1 MANRST
7 QALASVR
14 DRVRRYISVPVSD
27 SEALKICFTC
37 STVDSDAL
45 LELSHS
51 RVVRTEAC
59 THSHALSISSD
70 EFASLLNEESLTNS
84 RRYNL
89 NTALVED
96 ELDAE
101 RKKNLE
107 DIVVALK
114 LTLNEKS
121 QRDLWE
127 SNPRVR
133 MRVSLAL
140 LRKDNHVD
148 CLRHALGEVL
158 ASDLRRVE
166 DLRCCTDEEGIDI
179 MSVSALISAVCTNLV
194 T

>member
-1 MANRST
+1 MASRGAP
-7 QALASVR
+7 ALASVR
-14 DRVRRYISVPVSD
+14 DRVSRYISVPVSD
-27 SEALKICFTC
+27 CEALKICFTC

-51 RVVRTEAC
+51 RVVRTEAS
-59 THSHALSISSD
+59 THSRALSISAD
-70 EFASLLNEESLTNS
+70 EFASLLSEDSLTNT
-84 RRYNL
+84 RRCNL
-89 NTALVED
+89 NTALAGD

-127 SNPRVR
+127 SSPRVR

-140 LRKDNHVD
+140 LRKDDHVA
-148 CLRHALGEVL
+148 CLEHSLGEVL
-158 ASDLRRVE
+158 VSDLRRVE
-166 DLRCCTDEEGIDI
+166 DLRYRTEEEGIDI
-179 MSVSALISAVCTNLV
+179 MSVAALISTVCTNIV